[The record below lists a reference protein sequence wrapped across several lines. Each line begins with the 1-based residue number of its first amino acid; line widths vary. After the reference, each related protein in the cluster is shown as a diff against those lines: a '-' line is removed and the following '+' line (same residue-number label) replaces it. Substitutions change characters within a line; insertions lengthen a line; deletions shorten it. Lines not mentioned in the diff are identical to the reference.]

1 MDLRYKIIK
10 ERLST
15 LSKLE
20 IQRILDRID
29 DVCFDEYN
37 YDAKNQKYCPLAI
50 AMNLDKLPNPTNE
63 NIIDEI
69 SKRFKP
75 VNVIKGIEGHFYTDN
90 RKEDLINLC
99 KSLLN
104 EPNKF

>member
-15 LSKLE
+15 LSKPE

-29 DVCFDEYN
+29 DVCFDELN
-37 YDAKNQKYCPLAI
+37 YDAQNHKFCPLAV
-50 AMNLDKLPNPTNE
+50 AMSLDILPNPT
-63 NIIDEI
+63 DEKVKEAI
-69 SKRFKP
+69 SMRFNP
-75 VNVIKGIEGHFYTDN
+75 VNVVKGLQGEFYRDN

-99 KSLLN
+99 ELLLTS
-104 EPNKF
+104 